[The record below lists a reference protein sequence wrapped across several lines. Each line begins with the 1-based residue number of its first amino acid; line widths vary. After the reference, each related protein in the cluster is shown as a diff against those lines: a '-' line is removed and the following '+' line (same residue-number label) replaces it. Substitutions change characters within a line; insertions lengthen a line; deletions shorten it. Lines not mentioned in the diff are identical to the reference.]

1 MDSEVFIFDE
11 AQSADGRF
19 IDNEIET
26 WKQIDLRSAQ
36 YHEEWKKYYDL
47 DRKRKRL
54 VFLYKLQNN
63 PNSIDWSHWMGWTDP
78 IGSEAE
84 SESFK
89 KTIPEFEELTAE
101 LDSQMKLIKTLR
113 NQLKRRNS
121 FYEKNTDI
129 FNKLEGILT
138 DELMASQKRMD
149 IARKTQHALGP

>member
-1 MDSEVFIFDE
+1 MKAILAILLVMIMSTTAIAMDSEVFIFDE

-63 PNSIDWSHWMGWTDP
+63 PNSIVWAP
-78 IGSEAE
+78 C
-84 SESFK
+84 
-89 KTIPEFEELTAE
+89 
-101 LDSQMKLIKTLR
+101 LR
-113 NQLKRRNS
+113 CAVAALCWRCKVN
-121 FYEKNTDI
+121 I
-129 FNKLEGILT
+129 FAI
-138 DELMASQKRMD
+138 
-149 IARKTQHALGP
+149 